1 MAPLRTLATAVLG
14 LHMIAGAAQAQEIG
28 GPNSAGF
35 NGGLL
40 LPISNSSCPWGI
52 LEDKLGAVDGA
63 CCLGSGEAGCG
74 EAGGGDEEGQCT
86 VACATKLLPLVEGGC
101 RPILNLLYDTDDG
114 EPDGVAT
121 IFDTA
126 AAACH
131 SIPPIEA
138 LHALGELEASGDCAA
153 NGVDSLSGVAA
164 TRVAAP
170 VCQDLL
176 GDNCAQMVGIFS
188 CETDFISGGSMAGKC
203 DATCHICG
211 GGGGHRRLAMI
222 FQNFTRPPP
231 AAAGGSQQLRRRQLQ
246 SDCSPEMFA
255 AGAEAVTAACCAG
268 AGDQCDDGVATVC
281 DAECGLVYIDFFRRC
296 SGLLESYPAAA
307 AYRSLYTTC
316 HDGLPLVL
324 LADACPVI
332 AMLQGPSPCSDRTAP
347 PEWQLTHRGNG

>member
-126 AAACH
+126 AAPRSRRSMRWGSSRPAETARPTASTRSAGWRQHEWPRRYAKTC
-131 SIPPIEA
+131 SATTALRWWASSPARQTSSPAARWQASATPPA
-138 LHALGELEASGDCAA
+138 TSAA
-153 NGVDSLSGVAA
+153 
-164 TRVAAP
+164 
-170 VCQDLL
+170 
-176 GDNCAQMVGIFS
+176 
-188 CETDFISGGSMAGKC
+188 
-203 DATCHICG
+203 
-211 GGGGHRRLAMI
+211 
-222 FQNFTRPPP
+222 
-231 AAAGGSQQLRRRQLQ
+231 AAAGIGGSR
-246 SDCSPEMFA
+246 
-255 AGAEAVTAACCAG
+255 
-268 AGDQCDDGVATVC
+268 
-281 DAECGLVYIDFFRRC
+281 
-296 SGLLESYPAAA
+296 
-307 AYRSLYTTC
+307 
-316 HDGLPLVL
+316 
-324 LADACPVI
+324 
-332 AMLQGPSPCSDRTAP
+332 
-347 PEWQLTHRGNG
+347 